1 MQPYTL
7 SLEVEFSIPEAS
19 TEDKAQESLLVNS
32 MFSYI
37 FSIFNMA
44 RMNKYHAI
52 FLFSVMDMAYY
63 NISDFLDH
71 H

>member
-1 MQPYTL
+1 M
-7 SLEVEFSIPEAS
+7 EVEFSVAEAS
-19 TEDKAQESLLVNS
+19 SDDKVQPSLLVNS

-52 FLFSVMDMAYY
+52 FLFSVIDKAYY

-71 H
+71 HSKFKNI